1 MVAENQQ
8 MMPGM
13 RENHHIATRR
23 SCLLRT
29 TAFAACLVLLVI
41 FPAAAVRGQNQ
52 ANYTRDTLA
61 SFDQTIYSSG
71 TLSLPPSSEI
81 RVPAAF
87 TPDGDGI
94 NDVFSID
101 AEGITTC
108 NMVIYDRWGN
118 VVFHSSS
125 VDRGWNG
132 MVGSHHA
139 PTGIYFY
146 ELRVYSSVLGQMRK
160 AGTVTLAL
168 KY

>member
-1 MVAENQQ
+1 

-13 RENHHIATRR
+13 RENHHIATSKR
-23 SCLLRT
+23 SCSFRAE
-29 TAFAACLVLLVI
+29 AFAACLVLLVT
-41 FPAAAVRGQNQ
+41 FPAATVRGQNQ
-52 ANYTRDTLA
+52 PYHHTQDTLVSPGQTWYA
-61 SFDQTIYSSG
+61 SNAPAA
-71 TLSLPPSSEI
+71 PPSGEI
-81 RVPAAF
+81 QIPTAF

-118 VVFHSSS
+118 VIFHSSS

-132 MVGSHHA
+132 MVGCQYASE
-139 PTGIYFY
+139 GVYFY
-146 ELRVYSSVLGQMRK
+146 EVKVQSSVLGQMRK

-168 KY
+168 GY

>member
-1 MVAENQQ
+1 

-13 RENHHIATRR
+13 RENHHIATSKR
-23 SCLLRT
+23 SCSFRT
-29 TAFAACLVLLVI
+29 EAFAACLVLLVTI
-41 FPAAAVRGQNQ
+41 PAASVRAQNQ
-52 ANYTRDTLA
+52 IPGYARDSVL
-61 SFDQTIYSSG
+61 SRDQTIYTSN
-71 TLSLPPSSEI
+71 TLAFLPAGEI

-87 TPDGDGI
+87 TPNGDGI
-94 NDVFSID
+94 NDVFFID

-132 MVGSHHA
+132 MVGCQYASE
-139 PTGIYFY
+139 GVYFY
-146 ELRVYSSVLGQMRK
+146 EVKVHSSVLGQMRK

-168 KY
+168 GY